1 MQVHKK
7 LVEVGKSTGVKSMPN
22 PFPGMNPYLESPD
35 FWPEVHNRLI
45 VAIADALVPQL
56 VPKYRVAIE
65 KRIYE
70 IKEEQSLLVGIPDV
84 SIQHNPIPRNSNT
97 SNVAVATRTT
107 EPLKVRLAMSEEL
120 REGYLEVID
129 MGTKE
134 VVTVIEV
141 LSPANKRPGKGREMY
156 EEKRDKI
163 FGSRTNFVEID
174 LLRGWEPLPVLDND
188 IAANYRILVSRS
200 NQRPGADLYLFNLPD
215 AIPGFPLPLRAG
227 DVEPIVDLQAL
238 LNTVYDRAAYDITL
252 DYNAELVPALSE
264 ADAARAEAL
273 LEERGLR
280 GRSQI
285 TTDS

>member
-1 MQVHKK
+1 
-7 LVEVGKSTGVKSMPN
+7 LVAGQRVKGIELDKSTGVKSMPN

-35 FWPEVHNRLI
+35 FWPEVHHLLI
-45 VAIADALVPQL
+45 AMIQESLVPQL

-84 SIQHNPIPRNSNT
+84 SIQHNPIPRNSST
-97 SNVAVATRTT
+97 SNVAVATKTT

-129 MGTKE
+129 IANKE

-141 LSPANKRPGKGREMY
+141 ISPANKRPGKGREMY
-156 EEKRDKI
+156 EEKRDKV
-163 FGSRTNFVEID
+163 FASRTNFVEID
-174 LLRGWEPLPVLDND
+174 LLQAWEPLPVLNND
-188 IAANYRILVSRS
+188 IVAHYRILVSRS

-215 AIPGFPLPLRAG
+215 AIPCFPLPLRAG

-238 LNTVYDRAAYDITL
+238 LNTLYDRAAYDITL
-252 DYNAELVPALSE
+252 DYTAQLVPALSE
-264 ADAARAEAL
+264 ADAAWANAL
-273 LEERGLR
+273 LPERE
-280 GRSQI
+280 
-285 TTDS
+285 D

>member
-1 MQVHKK
+1 
-7 LVEVGKSTGVKSMPN
+7 MPN

-84 SIQHNPIPRNSNT
+84 SIQHNSIPRNSNT

-107 EPLKVRLAMSEEL
+107 EPLKVRLAMSEEV

-141 LSPANKRPGKGREMY
+141 LSPTNKRPGKGREMY

-252 DYNAELVPALSE
+252 DYTAQLVPVLSE
-264 ADAARAEAL
+264 ADAAWADSLLRATT
-273 LEERGLR
+273 LR
-280 GRSQI
+280 PSE
-285 TTDS
+285 T

>member
-1 MQVHKK
+1 
-7 LVEVGKSTGVKSMPN
+7 MPN
-22 PFPGMNPYLESPD
+22 PFPGMNPYLERPD

-45 VAIADALVPQL
+45 VAIADDLVPRL

-70 IKEEQSLLVGIPDV
+70 IKGEQSLLVGIPDV
-84 SIQHNPIPRNSNT
+84 SIQRNPTPRNSST
-97 SNVAVATRTT
+97 SNLAVATRTT
-107 EPLKVRLAMSEEL
+107 APLKIRLAMSEEV

-129 MGTKE
+129 MATKE

-141 LSPANKRPGKGREMY
+141 LSPANKHPEKGREMY

-188 IAANYRILVSRS
+188 IAAHYRILVSRADC
-200 NQRPGADLYLFNLPD
+200 RPVADLYLFNLPD
-215 AIPGFPLPLRAG
+215 AIPAFALPLRGG

-252 DYNAELVPALSE
+252 DYTAQLVAALSE
-264 ADAARAEAL
+264 SDAAWADSL
-273 LEERGLR
+273 LRETSLLPSE
-280 GRSQI
+280 S
-285 TTDS
+285 

>member
-1 MQVHKK
+1 
-7 LVEVGKSTGVKSMPN
+7 MPN

-35 FWPEVHNRLI
+35 FWPEVHHLLI
-45 VAIADALVPQL
+45 GMIQKSLVPQL

-70 IKEEQSLLVGIPDV
+70 LKGEQSLLVGMPADISILCNPV
-84 SIQHNPIPRNSNT
+84 SRNPST

-107 EPLKVRLAMSEEL
+107 EPVKIRLAMSEEV

-129 MGTKE
+129 MATKE

-188 IAANYRILVSRS
+188 IAAHYRILVSRS
-200 NQRPGADLYLFNLPD
+200 NQRPRADLYVFNLQD
-215 AIPGFPLPLRAG
+215 AIPCFPLPLRGG

-252 DYNAELVPALSE
+252 DYTAQLMPPLSE
-264 ADAARAEAL
+264 ADAVWA
-273 LEERGLR
+273 
-280 GRSQI
+280 
-285 TTDS
+285 DSGVAGNQPPAV

>member
-1 MQVHKK
+1 
-7 LVEVGKSTGVKSMPN
+7 MPN

-56 VPKYRVAIE
+56 VPRYRVAIE

-70 IKEEQSLLVGIPDV
+70 IKGEQSLLVGIPDV
-84 SIQHNPIPRNSNT
+84 SIQHNPIPRNSST
-97 SNVAVATRTT
+97 SNVAVATRT
-107 EPLKVRLAMSEEL
+107 EPLKVRLAMSEEVK
-120 REGYLEVID
+120 EGYLEVID
-129 MGTKE
+129 MGNKE

-174 LLRGWEPLPVLDND
+174 LLRSYEPLPVLDND
-188 IAANYRILVSRS
+188 IAAHYRILVSRS

-215 AIPGFPLPLRAG
+215 AIPCFPLPLRAG
-227 DVEPIVDLQAL
+227 DVEPMVDLQAL
-238 LNTVYDRAAYDITL
+238 LNIVYDRAAYDITL
-252 DYNAELVPALSE
+252 DYTAQLVPALSE
-264 ADAARAEAL
+264 SDAVWADSL
-273 LEERGLR
+273 LRETSLLPSE
-280 GRSQI
+280 S
-285 TTDS
+285 

>member
-1 MQVHKK
+1 
-7 LVEVGKSTGVKSMPN
+7 MPN

-35 FWPEVHNRLI
+35 FWPEVHHLLI
-45 VAIADALVPQL
+45 GMIQESLVPQL

-70 IKEEQSLLVGIPDV
+70 IKGEQSLLVGIPDV
-84 SIQHNPIPRNSNT
+84 SIQRNPIPRNSST

-107 EPLKVRLAMSEEL
+107 EPLKIRLAMSEEV

-129 MGTKE
+129 MATKE

-156 EEKRDKI
+156 EEKRDKV
-163 FGSRTNFVEID
+163 FASRTNFVEID

-188 IAANYRILVSRS
+188 IAAHYRILVSRG
-200 NQRPGADLYLFNLPD
+200 NQRPFADLYLFNLPD
-215 AIPGFPLPLRAG
+215 VIPCFSLPLGAG

-252 DYNAELVPALSE
+252 DYMAQLVPALSE
-264 ADAARAEAL
+264 SDAVWADAL
-273 LEERGLR
+273 LSETSLR
-280 GRSQI
+280 QSE
-285 TTDS
+285 T

>member
-1 MQVHKK
+1 
-7 LVEVGKSTGVKSMPN
+7 MPN

-70 IKEEQSLLVGIPDV
+70 IKGEQSLLVGIPDV
-84 SIQHNPIPRNSNT
+84 SIQRNPIPRNSST

-107 EPLKVRLAMSEEL
+107 ESLKIRLAMFEEV

-129 MGTKE
+129 MATKE

-156 EEKRDKI
+156 EEKRDKV

-188 IAANYRILVSRS
+188 IAASYRILVSRG
-200 NQRPGADLYLFNLPD
+200 NERPLADLYLFNIPD
-215 AIPGFPLPLRAG
+215 VIPSFSLPLRSP
-227 DVEPIVDLQAL
+227 DVDVL
-238 LNTVYDRAAYDITL
+238 LNKILNVRFVGQFGRVNIVYL
-252 DYNAELVPALSE
+252 
-264 ADAARAEAL
+264 
-273 LEERGLR
+273 
-280 GRSQI
+280 
-285 TTDS
+285 

>member
-1 MQVHKK
+1 
-7 LVEVGKSTGVKSMPN
+7 MPN
-22 PFPGMNPYLESPD
+22 PFPGMNPYLEHPD
-35 FWPEVHNRLI
+35 FWPEVHHLLI
-45 VAIADALVPQL
+45 GMIQESLVPQL

-70 IKEEQSLLVGIPDV
+70 IKGEQSLLVGIPDV
-84 SIQHNPIPRNSNT
+84 SIQRNPIPRNSTT

-107 EPLKVRLAMSEEL
+107 APLKIRLAMSEEV

-129 MGTKE
+129 LATKE

-215 AIPGFPLPLRAG
+215 VIPSFPLPLRSP

-252 DYNAELVPALSE
+252 DYMAELVPALSE
-264 ADAARAEAL
+264 SDAVWADAL
-273 LEERGLR
+273 LSETSLR
-280 GRSQI
+280 QSE
-285 TTDS
+285 T

>member
-1 MQVHKK
+1 
-7 LVEVGKSTGVKSMPN
+7 MPN
-22 PFPGMNPYLESPD
+22 PFPGMNPYLERPD
-35 FWPEVHNRLI
+35 FWPEVHHLLI
-45 VAIADALVPQL
+45 GMIQESLVPQL

-70 IKEEQSLLVGIPDV
+70 LKGEQSLLVGMPADV
-84 SIQHNPIPRNSNT
+84 SILCNPVSPNPTT

-107 EPLKVRLAMSEEL
+107 EPLKIRLAMSEEV

-129 MGTKE
+129 MATKE

-188 IAANYRILVSRS
+188 IAAHYRILVSRS
-200 NQRPGADLYLFNLPD
+200 NQRRRADLYVFNLQD
-215 AIPGFPLPLRAG
+215 AIPCFPLPLREG

-252 DYNAELVPALSE
+252 DYTAQLMPPLSE
-264 ADAARAEAL
+264 ADAVWA
-273 LEERGLR
+273 
-280 GRSQI
+280 
-285 TTDS
+285 DSGVAGNQPPAV

>member
-1 MQVHKK
+1 
-7 LVEVGKSTGVKSMPN
+7 MPN

-56 VPKYRVAIE
+56 VPRYRVAIE

-70 IKEEQSLLVGIPDV
+70 IKGEQSLLVGIPDV
-84 SIQHNPIPRNSNT
+84 SIQHNPIPRNSST
-97 SNVAVATRTT
+97 SNAAVATRT
-107 EPLKVRLAMSEEL
+107 EPLKVRLAMSEEVK
-120 REGYLEVID
+120 EGYLEVID
-129 MGTKE
+129 MGNKE

-174 LLRGWEPLPVLDND
+174 LLRSYEPLPVLDND
-188 IAANYRILVSRS
+188 IAAHYRILVSRS

-215 AIPGFPLPLRAG
+215 AIPCFPLPLRAG
-227 DVEPIVDLQAL
+227 DVEPMVDLQAL

-252 DYNAELVPALSE
+252 DYTAQLVPALSE
-264 ADAARAEAL
+264 SDAVWADSL
-273 LEERGLR
+273 LRETSLLPSE
-280 GRSQI
+280 S
-285 TTDS
+285 

>member
-1 MQVHKK
+1 
-7 LVEVGKSTGVKSMPN
+7 MPN
-22 PFPGMNPYLESPD
+22 PFPGMNPYLEHPD
-35 FWPEVHNRLI
+35 FWPEVHHLLI
-45 VAIADALVPQL
+45 AMIQESLVPQL

-70 IKEEQSLLVGIPDV
+70 IKGEQSLLVGIPDV
-84 SIQHNPIPRNSNT
+84 SIQRNPIPRNSTT

-107 EPLKVRLAMSEEL
+107 APLKIRLAMSEEV

-129 MGTKE
+129 LATKE

-215 AIPGFPLPLRAG
+215 VIPSFPLPLRSP

-252 DYNAELVPALSE
+252 DYMAELVPALSE
-264 ADAARAEAL
+264 PDAVWADSL
-273 LEERGLR
+273 LRETSLR
-280 GRSQI
+280 SSE
-285 TTDS
+285 T

>member
-1 MQVHKK
+1 
-7 LVEVGKSTGVKSMPN
+7 MPN

-35 FWPEVHNRLI
+35 FWPEIHNRLI

-84 SIQHNPIPRNSNT
+84 SIQHNRIPRNSNI

-107 EPLKVRLAMSEEL
+107 EPLKVRLAMSEEV

-188 IAANYRILVSRS
+188 IAAHYRILASRG
-200 NQRPGADLYLFNLPD
+200 NERPFADLYLFNLPD
-215 AIPGFPLPLRAG
+215 AIPCFPLPLGAG
-227 DVEPIVDLQAL
+227 DVEPIVDLQVL

-252 DYNAELVPALSE
+252 DYTAQLVPALSE
-264 ADAARAEAL
+264 TDAVWADSL
-273 LEERGLR
+273 FKERGLK

>member
-1 MQVHKK
+1 
-7 LVEVGKSTGVKSMPN
+7 MPN

-35 FWPEVHNRLI
+35 FWPEVHHLLI
-45 VAIADALVPQL
+45 GMIQEALVPQL

-70 IKEEQSLLVGIPDV
+70 IKGEQSLLVGIPDV
-84 SIQHNPIPRNSNT
+84 SIQRNPQPPNSST

-107 EPLKVRLAMSEEL
+107 EPLKVRLAMSEEV

-129 MGTKE
+129 MATKE
-134 VVTVIEV
+134 VVTVIE
-141 LSPANKRPGKGREMY
+141 LISPANKRPGKGREMY

-174 LLRGWEPLPVLDND
+174 LLRGWEPLPVFDND

-215 AIPGFPLPLRAG
+215 AIPGFPLPLGAG

-252 DYNAELVPALSE
+252 DYTAQLVPVLSE
-264 ADAARAEAL
+264 ADAVWADSLLRATT
-273 LEERGLR
+273 LR
-280 GRSQI
+280 PSE
-285 TTDS
+285 S

>member
-1 MQVHKK
+1 
-7 LVEVGKSTGVKSMPN
+7 MPN

-35 FWPEVHNRLI
+35 FWPEVHHLLI
-45 VAIADALVPQL
+45 GMIQESLVPQL

-70 IKEEQSLLVGIPDV
+70 IKGEQSLLVGIPDV
-84 SIQHNPIPRNSNT
+84 SIQRNPIPRNSTT

-107 EPLKVRLAMSEEL
+107 EPLKIRLAMSEEV

-129 MGTKE
+129 LATKE

-215 AIPGFPLPLRAG
+215 VIPSFPLPLRSP

-252 DYNAELVPALSE
+252 DYMAELVPALSE
-264 ADAARAEAL
+264 SDAVWADAL
-273 LEERGLR
+273 LSETSLR
-280 GRSQI
+280 QSE
-285 TTDS
+285 T

>member
-1 MQVHKK
+1 
-7 LVEVGKSTGVKSMPN
+7 MPN

-35 FWPEVHNRLI
+35 FWPEVHHLLI
-45 VAIADALVPQL
+45 SMIQESLVPRL

-70 IKEEQSLLVGIPDV
+70 IKGEQSLLVGIPDV
-84 SIQHNPIPRNSNT
+84 SIQRNPIPRNSST

-107 EPLKVRLAMSEEL
+107 EPLKIRLAMSEEV

-129 MGTKE
+129 MVTKE

-174 LLRGWEPLPVLDND
+174 LLRGWEPLPVFDND
-188 IAANYRILVSRS
+188 NAASYRILVSRG
-200 NQRPGADLYLFNLPD
+200 NERPVADLYLFNLPD
-215 AIPGFPLPLRAG
+215 AIPCFPLPLGAG
-227 DVEPIVDLQAL
+227 DVEPMLDLQAL

-252 DYNAELVPALSE
+252 DYTAQLLPALSE
-264 ADAARAEAL
+264 SDAEAADSL
-273 LEERGLR
+273 LRETSLLPSE
-280 GRSQI
+280 S
-285 TTDS
+285 

>member
-1 MQVHKK
+1 
-7 LVEVGKSTGVKSMPN
+7 MPN

-107 EPLKVRLAMSEEL
+107 EPLKVRLAMFEEV
-120 REGYLEVID
+120 REGYLEVIH

-156 EEKRDKI
+156 EEKRDKV
-163 FGSRTNFVEID
+163 FASRTNFVEID
-174 LLRGWEPLPVLDND
+174 LLRGWEPLRVLDND
-188 IAANYRILVSRS
+188 IAAHYRILVSRG
-200 NQRPGADLYLFNLPD
+200 NERPFADLYLFNLPD
-215 AIPGFPLPLRAG
+215 AIPYFPLPLGAG

-252 DYNAELVPALSE
+252 DYTAELVPALSE